1 MADKKKNDIL
11 EEQRRAREE
20 FLRLKKMQKGEID
33 AGPKPSEVAI
43 VPKTP
48 KEKWDNFWFQY
59 KWWVFAAVA
68 SFIVL
73 SVLIAQCTTRVVPDL
88 EVVYFTYSPVLDE
101 QMGNVAEYFE
111 GMTEDINGDG
121 EVNVQVVNC
130 SVSNNGD
137 TQYRN
142 SILQKL
148 QAIIAAD
155 EKALLFITDEKS
167 IKYFDNFGK
176 DVHIF
181 EGEPVSLGQEFYTAT
196 EHKDLGA
203 LPEGLTLSVR
213 RVSDTLLEE
222 NKNVGK
228 CYDQSLKIIEEINK
242 ENGN

>member
-1 MADKKKNDIL
+1 MADKRKNDIL

-33 AGPKPSEVAI
+33 AGPKPSEIAI

-59 KWWVFAAVA
+59 KWFVFAAVA

-73 SVLIAQCTTRVVPDL
+73 SVLIAQCASRVEPDL
-88 EVVYFTYSPVLDE
+88 EIVYFTYTPILDE
-101 QMGNVAEYFE
+101 QVGQVAEYFE
-111 GMTEDINGDG
+111 GKTKDINGDG

-130 SVSNNGD
+130 STSATGD
-137 TQYRN
+137 MQYRN

-148 QAIIAAD
+148 QAVIAAD
-155 EKALLFITDEKS
+155 EKALLFITDSKS
-167 IKYFDNFGK
+167 IEYFKNFGK

-181 EGEPVSLGQEFYTAT
+181 EGEPISFGEDFYTAT
-196 EHKDLGA
+196 EHKDFGP
-203 LPEGLTLSVR
+203 LPEGLTISIR

-228 CYDQSLKIIEEINK
+228 YYKESLRLIEEIKN
-242 ENGN
+242 